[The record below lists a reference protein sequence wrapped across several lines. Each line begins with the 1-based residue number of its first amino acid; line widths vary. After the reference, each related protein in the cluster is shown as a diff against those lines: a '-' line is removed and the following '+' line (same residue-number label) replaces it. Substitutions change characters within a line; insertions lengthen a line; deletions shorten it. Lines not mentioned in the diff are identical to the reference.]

1 MECNGYVLKGDWS
14 NSNCGQ
20 TAFATKG
27 GNTFILK
34 KYQAIVK
41 PIDNGSLTKEAFKQ
55 NEAKFNEFVKRHQ
68 KINEILRALSGPGGN
83 IISPY
88 EEFIFG
94 NHLVESSLFVT
105 GAVKDED
112 LPGLI
117 KKLTPDQKNL
127 LLISATGA
135 LMAVHR
141 RNIIHS
147 DLKLK
152 NILVVK
158 SPTGYVAK
166 LIDFDSSYIQGD
178 VPEEVVG
185 DINYYSPEL
194 ATYSDLEDDEE
205 REEYKTKLTTKSDIF
220 SLGLIFHYYL
230 TGERVTFNKL
240 NPRLEKRVEAGK
252 TIYPWLVLLN
262 DGELVLSDK
271 IKDEY
276 LISLLNDML
285 SINPE
290 DRPDAN
296 EVLMRLKLKK
306 VGKSRKAGIVKDDPQ
321 VLKTNDDGT
330 YDYRD
335 ALGNVYI
342 LKDEGDGVI
351 IIKILTLADEKYVA
365 PDKLNN
371 KNLTA
376 FSDYALINSRDITSI
391 TFGENIINI
400 GKMAFYQALNLKE
413 VVFKNNKQI
422 IIGEEAFAHCLSL
435 NNIRIE
441 SSGDITLLPLAFA
454 NASNLEEVTLIG
466 DDIYISMGAFA
477 FDKGLETIKAK
488 SNSLYLDKKVF
499 FKSMNI
505 KNFLINS
512 KNSEISEE
520 AYLESSLLVK

>member
-1 MECNGYVLKGDWS
+1 
-14 NSNCGQ
+14 
-20 TAFATKG
+20 
-27 GNTFILK
+27 
-34 KYQAIVK
+34 
-41 PIDNGSLTKEAFKQ
+41 
-55 NEAKFNEFVKRHQ
+55 
-68 KINEILRALSGPGGN
+68 
-83 IISPY
+83 
-88 EEFIFG
+88 
-94 NHLVESSLFVT
+94 
-105 GAVKDED
+105 
-112 LPGLI
+112 
-117 KKLTPDQKNL
+117 
-127 LLISATGA
+127 
-135 LMAVHR
+135 
-141 RNIIHS
+141 
-147 DLKLK
+147 
-152 NILVVK
+152 
-158 SPTGYVAK
+158 
-166 LIDFDSSYIQGD
+166 
-178 VPEEVVG
+178 
-185 DINYYSPEL
+185 
-194 ATYSDLEDDEE
+194 
-205 REEYKTKLTTKSDIF
+205 
-220 SLGLIFHYYL
+220 
-230 TGERVTFNKL
+230 
-240 NPRLEKRVEAGK
+240 
-252 TIYPWLVLLN
+252 
-262 DGELVLSDK
+262 
-271 IKDEY
+271 
-276 LISLLNDML
+276 ML

-306 VGKSRKAGIVKDDPQ
+306 VGKSHKAGIVKDDPQ

-335 ALGNVYI
+335 SLGNVYI
-342 LKDEGDGVI
+342 LKDEGDSVI
-351 IIKILTLADEKYVA
+351 IIKILTLADEKYVV